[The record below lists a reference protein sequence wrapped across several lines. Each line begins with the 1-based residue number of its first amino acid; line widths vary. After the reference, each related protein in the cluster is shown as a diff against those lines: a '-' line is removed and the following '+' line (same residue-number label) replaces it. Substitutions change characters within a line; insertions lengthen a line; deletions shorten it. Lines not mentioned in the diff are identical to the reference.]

1 MPDSDFGY
9 TAWGK
14 DWGRLAEPLRQT
26 RPDAQL
32 PRARRLARDGK
43 VAITIDGRTV
53 RAVVHHG
60 RTTFTANIELEPMPP
75 ETTAAISHRLS
86 GPRPTLTDDLYRTL
100 TADGHRPAPHIA
112 TTDCTCPAATPR
124 CVHVLAAYY
133 EMARRVDDDP
143 RVALD
148 AQDYFRAS
156 SHGTDAVAAAA
167 AAPQRWVALN
177 ALEPD
182 DYF

>member
-14 DWGRLAEPLRQT
+14 DWVRLAEPLRQT
-26 RPDAQL
+26 RPDPQL
-32 PRARRLARDGK
+32 PRARGLARAGK
-43 VAITIDGRTV
+43 VEITIDDRTV
-53 RAVVHHG
+53 RALVLHG
-60 RTTFTANIELEPMPP
+60 RNAFTASIELTPMPP
-75 ETTAAISHRLS
+75 ETTAAITRRLS
-86 GPRPTLTDDLYRTL
+86 GTRPALTDDLYRTL
-100 TADGHRPAPHIA
+100 TDEGRRPAPHIA
-112 TTDCTCPAATPR
+112 AIDCTCPAATPR
-124 CVHVLAAYY
+124 CVHALAAYY

-148 AQDYFRAS
+148 AQGYFRAAS
-156 SHGTDAVAAAA
+156 QSAGVTTPAP
-167 AAPQRWVALN
+167 PQRWIALN

>member
-14 DWGRLAEPLRQT
+14 DWVRLAEPLRQT
-26 RPDAQL
+26 RPDPQL

-43 VAITIDGRTV
+43 VEITIDGRTV

-60 RTTFTANIELEPMPP
+60 RDSHAVTIELAAMPP
-75 ETTAAISHRLS
+75 EVLAAVSRRLS
-86 GPRPTLTDDLYRTL
+86 GARPVLTDDLYRTL
-100 TADGHRPAPHIA
+100 TADGHRPAPHVAAIA
-112 TTDCTCPAATPR
+112 CTCPADSLR
-124 CVHVLAAYY
+124 CVHVLAVYY

-156 SHGTDAVAAAA
+156 SHGADADTAAAA
-167 AAPQRWVALN
+167 TPQRWVALN

>member
-9 TAWGK
+9 TVWGK
-14 DWGRLAEPLRQT
+14 DWVRLAEPLRQT
-26 RPDAQL
+26 RPDPQL
-32 PRARRLARDGK
+32 PRARRLARAGK
-43 VAITIDGRTV
+43 VEITTDGRTV

-60 RTTFTANIELEPMPP
+60 RTAFTANIELAPMPQAAV
-75 ETTAAISHRLS
+75 AAISRRLS

-100 TADGHRPAPHIA
+100 TADGHRPAPHLA

-148 AQDYFRAS
+148 AQDYFRAAS
-156 SHGTDAVAAAA
+156 QGADAAAA
-167 AAPQRWVALN
+167 ASATPQRWIALN
-177 ALEPD
+177 SLEPD